1 MLVAARNCAHARL
14 AARGIIIRAAK
25 QARAVVWAK
34 YDRWR
39 DEWQQLS
46 RR

>member
-1 MLVAARNCAHARL
+1 MLVAARNCAQCTL
-14 AARGIIIRAAK
+14 AAQGIIIRIAN
-25 QARAVVWAK
+25 QARVVVWAK
-34 YDRWR
+34 DDRWR